1 MAEIR
6 PAQAADHS
14 GAIGLWREAGLGTL
28 TEAEWH
34 AVIDRP
40 TSILL
45 VAEEDAEII
54 GAVIAAF
61 DGWRAYI
68 YHVAVAP
75 AHRQHGLARRL
86 MSAAETL
93 LAQAGAQRVFAMVH
107 QENPAGLALSAIMGY
122 EPEGEVILVKE
133 LEETEPAG

>member
-6 PAQAADHS
+6 PAQAADHDQTLR
-14 GAIGLWREAGLGTL
+14 LWRDAGLGTM

-34 AVIDRP
+34 AVIASP

-45 VAEEDAEII
+45 VAEEDAAIV
-54 GAVIAAF
+54 GAAIAAF

-68 YHVAVAP
+68 YHVTVAP
-75 AHRQHGLARRL
+75 SYRRRGLARAL
-86 MSAAETL
+86 MSGAETL

-133 LEETEPAG
+133 LEEVLSAG